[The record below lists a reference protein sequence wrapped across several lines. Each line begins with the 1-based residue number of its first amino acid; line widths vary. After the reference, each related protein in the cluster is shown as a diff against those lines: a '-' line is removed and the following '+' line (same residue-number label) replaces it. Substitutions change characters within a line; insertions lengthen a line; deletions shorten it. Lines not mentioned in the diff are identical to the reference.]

1 MLKINAVK
9 INIVTNKGLFG
20 TPTIPFLD
28 GLNIIRGNNSTG
40 KSTIFQSVLY
50 GLGLEELIGGK
61 NEKTMQSVLKS
72 EILNDDNEIEATVLE
87 SHILLEITGI
97 ETVTIKRFITSE
109 NKKAGLVEVFLG
121 GLLSNPN
128 SQFDYKPMYVHDPN
142 SAKENNPFGF
152 HPFLEKLIGWNLPEV
167 LYKDGQYRKLYLQNI
182 FPAFVIEQKAGWTD
196 FLASIP
202 YYSLNDKETRAVEFL
217 LKFDSAERRRK
228 KASIRQEKST
238 IENEWQNL
246 YNKLQSFANTIASE
260 VKGIDEKPSVSLFPT
275 SIYLTYT
282 NNEKTFVLSEYVNEL
297 QKEYDEI
304 VNIEIP
310 TIGEVAAEKE
320 IEIKN
325 LADKLG
331 TLSVN
336 LNATLNHKNLESE
349 RYKSFTEQLKELE
362 NDLEQNKYH
371 KKVKEK
377 GAELGYEIARDSCPY
392 CEQKLDDSLLPKDIP
407 QMPMQIDDNI
417 NYLQAQIS
425 LIKIYINNHVQEIEN
440 LERRISMLNHDISE
454 TRTQIRVLK
463 TQLVSDNRL
472 PSYELIEKQIRLRN
486 RLELYS
492 RKLEELPMF
501 QEQFMTLSH
510 TWQKLLSDE
519 KELSYDLSQLDNK
532 KIIDLENIFKQLL
545 VDFNYRS
552 KSIKDIHI
560 SRETYLPV
568 VDRYSLKFDSSASD
582 FIRAIWSYTLAVKE
596 VSNMFNCN
604 HPNLIILDE
613 PGTQETANNDLRLL
627 LEKLGNST
635 GTQSLVFCSFKQSE
649 TTYRECTENVIFN
662 LIDLGTGKYIKQIE
676 S

>member
-20 TPTIPFLD
+20 TPIIPFLD

-72 EILNDDNEIEATVLE
+72 EILNDSNEIEANVLE
-87 SHILLEITGI
+87 SHILLEITGVQ
-97 ETVTIKRFITSE
+97 TVTIKRFITSE
-109 NKKAGLVEVFLG
+109 SKKAGLVEVFLG
-121 GLLSNPN
+121 GLLSNPQA
-128 SQFDYKPMYVHDPN
+128 QFDYKPMYVHDPN
-142 SAKENNPFGF
+142 SAKDNNAFGF
-152 HPFLEKLIGWNLPEV
+152 HPFLERLIGWNLPEV

-217 LKFDSAERRRK
+217 LKFDSAERKRK
-228 KASIRQEKST
+228 KASIRQEKNIVES
-238 IENEWQNL
+238 EWLNL
-246 YNKLQSFANTIASE
+246 YNKIKSFANTIGSE
-260 VKGIDEKPSVSLFPT
+260 VKGVDEKPSISLFPT

-297 QKEYDEI
+297 KKEYDEI
-304 VNIEIP
+304 SNVEIP
-310 TIGEVAAEKE
+310 TIGEVAVEKE
-320 IEIKN
+320 AEIR
-325 LADKLG
+325 LLTDKLG
-331 TLSVN
+331 TLSVKLNAN
-336 LNATLNHKNLESE
+336 LNQKKLEIE
-349 RYKSFTEQLKELE
+349 RYKSFREQLKELE

-377 GAELGYEIARDSCPY
+377 GAELGYDIARDSCPY

-407 QMPMQIDDNI
+407 QIPMQIDDNI
-417 NYLQAQIS
+417 NYLHAQIN
-425 LIKIYINNHVQEIEN
+425 LIKIYINNHRGEIEN
-440 LERRISMLNHDISE
+440 LERRINVLNQEIPE
-454 TRTQIRVLK
+454 TRTRIRTLK

-472 PSYELIEKQIRLRN
+472 PSYELIEKQIRLRT

-492 RKLEELPMF
+492 RKLEELPLF
-501 QEQFMTLSH
+501 QEQFIALSQ
-510 TWQKLLSDE
+510 TWQQLLSDE
-519 KELSYDLSQLDNK
+519 KDLSYDLSQLDNK
-532 KIIDLENIFKQLL
+532 KIGELEKIFKQLL

-552 KSIKDIHI
+552 KSIKDIRI

-596 VSNMFNCN
+596 ISNIFNCN

-613 PGTQETANNDLRLL
+613 PGTQETANKDLRLL

-635 GTQSLVFCSFKQSE
+635 DTQSLVFCSFKQSE
-649 TTYRECTENVIFN
+649 TTYQECTKDVTFN
-662 LIDLGTGKYIKQIE
+662 LINLGTGKYIKRIM